1 MLAYNCGSFLTNVWY
16 RVRAVQPAEVSRP
29 GSKLNNDRK
38 RYSVQRSSKV
48 MESTSEEHI
57 DNGENISMSVMLSK
71 PILAL
76 EFSCLKMKVEAP
88 IVVSTCSTNS

>member
-1 MLAYNCGSFLTNVWY
+1 M
-16 RVRAVQPAEVSRP
+16 QPAEVSRQLP
-29 GSKLNNDRK
+29 KLNNDTEG
-38 RYSVQRSSKV
+38 YSVHRSYSV
-48 MESTSEEHI
+48 VESTSEEHI

-88 IVVSTCSTNS
+88 IVVSPCSTKFLGA